1 MGWRRLPVRYERG
14 QRGSPRVPRS
24 DQQLLRRFRGS
35 GRSRFAV
42 GGRVSAPL
50 ARRLAWRSDP
60 AVGAGWR
67 ATLLPWRGRIPR
79 HGLLFRSLL
88 CLLGS
93 QPAAQGPLPR
103 GHPRGYFSF
112 AVFFLFFRVGELVEA
127 APRPAL

>member
-1 MGWRRLPVRYERG
+1 MG
-14 QRGSPRVPRS
+14 
-24 DQQLLRRFRGS
+24 
-35 GRSRFAV
+35 A
-42 GGRVSAPL
+42 
-50 ARRLAWRSDP
+50 

-112 AVFFLFFRVGELVEA
+112 TVFFLFFRVGELVEA
-127 APRPAL
+127 APRPALRRSFSRSSGVPADDSELSTPGIARQPPRGNERAARKFKAHHAQHPM